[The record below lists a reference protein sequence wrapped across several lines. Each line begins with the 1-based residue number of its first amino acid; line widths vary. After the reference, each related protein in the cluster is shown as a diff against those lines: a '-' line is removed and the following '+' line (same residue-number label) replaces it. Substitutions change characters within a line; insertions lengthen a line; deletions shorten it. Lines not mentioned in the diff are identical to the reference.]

1 MFENPNP
8 TDAVGLDKHSEFEL
22 FFSAVVLTHV
32 SHVFYV

>member
-8 TDAVGLDKHSEFEL
+8 TDAVGMDKHSEFES

-32 SHVFYV
+32 FYV